1 MNFLLRLS
9 GVRSDFALILGS
21 LNPALNN
28 WAKNIKFVVEREPNY
43 DFAMSSW
50 SKFWGYWGNE
60 HFELNYITSDPQV

>member
-9 GVRSDFALILGS
+9 GVRSDFALILDS

-43 DFAMSSW
+43 DFAMSS
-50 SKFWGYWGNE
+50 
-60 HFELNYITSDPQV
+60 